1 MIIHESDVAVLTHS
15 GATVFFSNSKTNAKP
30 AAPTVTRVQNALEVA
45 PWGEDNR
52 FPQNIVNHMSA
63 CGVGQSTLK
72 KIASALYGGG
82 LIYGK
87 VIDIDADGNEI
98 FKPAMRGE
106 YKEVD
111 QFWKNNRITRF
122 LAEYYLDYV
131 YFANCYPELILNRK
145 GDKIAGIVHQES
157 CDCREKQYGKSG
169 SLETVYIS
177 KIWGLP
183 ADQFSKFDPDK
194 VIRGILNTPNPVNQ
208 AKADG
213 KLIIER
219 KAIDMY
225 FPLDSLEKLRKD
237 HSEERNFILPVKF
250 PSPNKTYYQL
260 PAWDGA
266 RLAGWIDIASKV
278 PNMIKSMIDKAFSI
292 KYHIEIP
299 EGYFKRKFGEAAW
312 TGKKPEERKAARE
325 ELLQA
330 MDNFL
335 SGSEN
340 AYKSFVSYFE
350 TDPIDKKEYDR
361 IKITTIDSKSN
372 VDKDLL
378 TASTANSE
386 IMIAM
391 GVNPNIIG
399 AGKPGGVYASNQGG
413 SNVREGKLE
422 HDSSLVLDRHLLLEP
437 FQLIKEFNKWPDEL
451 EFRHKNTVLLTL
463 DKGKQTQTEIA

>member
-1 MIIHESDVAVLTHS
+1 MIHSYQDNIAVLTHA
-15 GATVFFSNSKTNAKP
+15 GATVFFSENMGTAKP
-30 AAPTVTRVQNALEVA
+30 AAPIVRKVQDNLDVA

-52 FPQNIVNHMSA
+52 FPQNIVNHLQA
-63 CGVGQSTLK
+63 CGIAQATLK

-87 VIDIDADGNEI
+87 VIDIDANGNEI
-98 FKPAMRGE
+98 FKPAMKGE
-106 YKEVD
+106 FPEAD
-111 QFWKNNRITRF
+111 AFWKNNRIPRF

-131 YFANCYPELILNRK
+131 YFANCYPELILNPDGK
-145 GDKIAGIVHQES
+145 KITGIVHQES
-157 CDCREKQYGKSG
+157 CDVREKQYGDSG
-169 SLETVYIS
+169 TLETVYIS
-177 KIWGLP
+177 KIWGLTS
-183 ADQFSKFDPDK
+183 DQFSKFDPEK
-194 VIRGILNTPNPVNQ
+194 KIRGIIQDGTKPDKV
-208 AKADG
+208 DG
-213 KLIIER
+213 KVVISR

-225 FPLDSLEKLRKD
+225 FPLDSINKLIKD
-237 HSEERNFILPVKF
+237 DKSNRNFILPVKF
-250 PSPNKTYYQL
+250 PSANKTYYQL

-299 EGYFKRKFGEAAW
+299 EGYFKRKYGEAAW
-312 TGKKPEERKAARE
+312 KGMKAEERKKARE
-325 ELLQA
+325 DLLQA
-330 MDNFL
+330 MDEFL

-350 TDPIDKKEYDR
+350 TDAVDHKEYDR
-361 IKITTIDSKSN
+361 IKITPIDTKST

-386 IMIAM
+386 IMLAM

-399 AGKPGGVYASNQGG
+399 AGKPGGVYSSNQGG

-422 HDSSLVLDRHLLLEP
+422 HDSSLVMDRHLLLEP
-437 FQLIKEFNKWPDEL
+437 FQLIKEFNQWPDEL

-463 DKGKQTQTEIA
+463 DSGKQTKTEIS